1 MRIHLPT
8 VKRLIEALQ
17 LADLIVCRQ
26 FRVVGA
32 YCLGPS
38 RTEDLG
44 LPDWAQSP
52 TAPRR
57 LVRPRRGRCHP
68 AARIGAWKSSDS
80 AHRPKAVR
88 PAHRT
93 HLHLLPNAMF

>member
-1 MRIHLPT
+1 MRIPLPA
-8 VKRLIEALQ
+8 VKPLIEALQ
-17 LADLIVCRQ
+17 LADLTVRRQ

-57 LVRPRRGRCHP
+57 PCGP
-68 AARIGAWKSSDS
+68 GAVG
-80 AHRPKAVR
+80 A
-88 PAHRT
+88 T
-93 HLHLLPNAMF
+93 LLLA

>member
-1 MRIHLPT
+1 MCPTLPT
-8 VKRLIEALQ
+8 VKPLIEALQ
-17 LADLIVCRQ
+17 LADLPVRRP

-44 LPDWAQSP
+44 FPDWAQSP
-52 TAPRR
+52 TTPPR
-57 LVRPRRGRCHP
+57 LVRCVAGGGRP

-88 PAHRT
+88 IAHRPAST
-93 HLHLLPNAMF
+93 LVLA